1 MWFKRRNN
9 LPGLSSCSVAE
20 FWFEICTRSLVLSSV
35 STKIYI
41 TDSLS
46 YPLIWTFV
54 QIYIYVSYFSR
65 IKYFFKNTRIETN
78 TKIYYLCFFYI
89 ETESVWF
96 QFVSKPNS
104 AAGNVL
110 LHCFGDCI
118 EEELLSSSNFCC
130 FSKHHMSSQN
140 IICSQLSFSICN
152 CMNHWIRAIWR
163 YQIIVMIRRNNT
175 LSG

>member
-1 MWFKRRNN
+1 MLCCW
-9 LPGLSSCSVAE
+9 
-20 FWFEICTRSLVLSSV
+20 I
-35 STKIYI
+35 
-41 TDSLS
+41 
-46 YPLIWTFV
+46 LIWNLHTFFSFELCFYKNIHYRFFV
-54 QIYIYVSYFSR
+54 VSSYMDFCPNIYIYVSYFSR